1 MFSIFFINRP
11 IFAKVI
17 SLFIVIIGLISINF
31 LPISQFPEI
40 TPPSISVTANYRGG
54 SADAVEISVTK
65 PIEEQLNGIEGM
77 IYMDSNSSS
86 DGSSSINLYF
96 ESGYDLNTAAIEVQ
110 NRVALATPFLPESVK
125 IAGVTTKKK
134 STSMVQILT
143 LKSDNPAHN
152 ALFLSNFASINIV
165 EELKR
170 IDGIGDVQNLG
181 EKKHAMRIWL
191 NPEKLSNLGLTVNE
205 VTKAIRN
212 QNLEAA
218 LGSIGASPSASS
230 SKFQFTLVSKT
241 RLASVEEF
249 EDIIIKE
256 SDNKRVKLKDIARV
270 ELGAEV
276 YGWNANVNNKET
288 ALLGIYQQ
296 PGANALDVAKRIQ
309 DKLKQLEPRLPEG
322 LSVEATYDTTKF
334 VQVSIEEVIITLIE
348 ALVLVL
354 LVVYFFLQSF
364 RTTIIPAIA
373 IPVSL
378 IGTFALLM
386 AMNFS
391 INTLTLFGLILAIGI
406 VVDDAII
413 VVENVETN
421 LSKNPDISLKEA
433 TTLAM
438 KEVFAPIVSTTLVL
452 LAVFIPVTFI
462 PGISGALYQQFAMTI
477 AFAVIISAINALT
490 LSPALCATILKQKR
504 QDEKKNFIFE
514 GFDRGLEKFKV
525 VYKKALEKSIKYWY
539 VVIFVYLLLIAGTIF
554 AVKVIPTGF
563 IPDEDQ
569 GTLVSSIA
577 LDAGTTLNITD
588 ETTRKVTDIIL
599 NTKGVRDVLSI
610 PGFSITSGA
619 IDSSSATLFIVL
631 DDWSERKSVET
642 SINSIIN
649 NIVNTSKATINN
661 ADVRVFNMPSIP
673 GLSAIGG
680 FDIKLQNLQGMPLD
694 EFQKISQEFIA
705 KVNKDKSILYAYST
719 FSTNYPQYH
728 IDVNRDKI
736 SSLNL
741 KLDDV
746 FGVLEA
752 NLGSLYVNDFNK
764 FGKTYKVLIQADQKF
779 RDQKDNIDK
788 FFVKNANGDMIPLSA
803 VLEITQVTGANT
815 ITHYNGYQSIGING
829 LHNLQEG
836 YSSGDAL
843 KALEE
848 IAKTLPT
855 SVGYEFAGMSLQEKE
870 AGNAAL
876 YIFALSLLMVFLFLA
891 AQYESWMMPLM
902 IMLPIPAVMFG
913 ALGANM
919 MAGLLN
925 NTYTQIG
932 LVLLIGMSSK
942 NAILIVEFA
951 KELRE
956 QGASIVDAAIGA
968 SLIRLRA
975 ILMTIFSFLLGILPL
990 VYATGAGA
998 ISRQSLGTAVFGG
1011 MLMSTILTLIL
1022 TPVLFVILQRLREG
1036 KNTDNTENMNT
1047 ENIKEVSNA

>member
-17 SLFIVIIGLISINF
+17 SLFIIIVGLISLNL
-31 LPISQFPEI
+31 LPVAQFPEI
-40 TPPSISVTANYRGG
+40 TPPSISVSANYTGG
-54 SADAVEISVTK
+54 SASAVETSVTK

-86 DGSSSINLYF
+86 DGSSNINLYF
-96 ESGYDLNTAAIEVQ
+96 KSGYDLNTAAIDVQ

-125 IAGVTTKKK
+125 TNGVTTKKK
-134 STSMVQILT
+134 STSMVQILS
-143 LKSDNPAHN
+143 LKSDNPEHD

-181 EKKHAMRIWL
+181 EKKYSMRIWI
-191 NPEKLSNLGLTVNE
+191 NPNKLSNLSLTVND
-205 VTKAIRN
+205 VTTAIRN
-212 QNLEAA
+212 QNLQAA
-218 LGSIGASPSASS
+218 LGSIGASPNASTN
-230 SKFQFTLVSKT
+230 KFQYTLTSKT
-241 RLASVEEF
+241 RLSSTKEF
-249 EDIIIKE
+249 EDIIVKE
-256 SDNKRVKLKDIARV
+256 IENRRVRLKDVARV

-276 YGWNANVNNKET
+276 YGWGANVNNKET

-296 PGANALDVAKRIQ
+296 PGANALAVAERIQ
-309 DKLKQLEPRLPEG
+309 QKLEQLKPRLPQG
-322 LSVEATYDTTKF
+322 VSVEATYDTTKF
-334 VQVSIEEVIITLIE
+334 VEVSIKEVVVTLFQAL
-348 ALVLVL
+348 ALVLF
-354 LVVYFFLQSF
+354 VVYFFLQSF
-364 RTTIIPAIA
+364 RTTIIPAVA

-421 LSKNPDISLKEA
+421 LAKNPELTLKEA

-438 KEVFAPIVSTTLVL
+438 KEVFAPVISTTLVL

-462 PGISGALYQQFAMTI
+462 PGISGALYQQFATTI
-477 AFAVIISAINALT
+477 AFAVIISSINALT
-490 LSPALCATILKQKR
+490 LSPALCATILKKKKVE
-504 QDEKKNFIFE
+504 EKKNFIFE
-514 GFDRGLEKFKV
+514 GFDKGLEKFKN
-525 VYKKALEKSIKYWY
+525 VYKVILEKIIKFWY
-539 VVIFVYLLLIAGTIF
+539 VAILIYGLLLGGTFF
-554 AVKVIPTGF
+554 AFKVLPTGF

-569 GTLVSSIA
+569 GTLVSSIS
-577 LDAGTTLNITD
+577 LEAGTTLNITS
-588 ETTRKVTDIIL
+588 EATRKATEIIL
-599 NTKGVRDVLSI
+599 NTKGVKDVLSV
-610 PGFSITSGA
+610 PGFSIMTGA
-619 IDSSSATLFIVL
+619 IDSSSATVFIVL
-631 DDWSERKSVET
+631 EDWEQRTTVET
-642 SINSIIN
+642 SIKTIMN
-649 NIVNTSKATINN
+649 NIMATAKQKIDN
-661 ADVRVFNMPSIP
+661 ANVRVFNMPSIP
-673 GLSAIGG
+673 GLSAVGG
-680 FDIKLQNLQGMPLD
+680 FDMKLQNLQGMPIN
-694 EFQKISQEFIA
+694 EFEKIAQEFIG
-705 KVNKDKSILYAYST
+705 KVNQEKSIMYAYST
-719 FSTNYPQYH
+719 FNANYPQFH

-736 SSLNL
+736 SSLGL

-746 FGVLEA
+746 FGVLQA

-764 FGKTYKVLIQADQKF
+764 FGKTYKVFVQADQKF
-779 RDQKDNIDK
+779 REQKANISN
-788 FFVKNANGDMIPLSA
+788 FFVKNTDGEMIPLST
-803 VLEITQVTGANT
+803 VVKISQVTGPNT
-815 ITHYNGYQSIGING
+815 ITHYNGYQSIAING
-829 LHNLQEG
+829 LHNLKDG

-843 KALEE
+843 ETLEE
-848 IAKTLPT
+848 VAKTLPS

-870 AGNAAL
+870 AGNAAI

-925 NTYTQIG
+925 DTYTQIG

-942 NAILIVEFA
+942 NAILIIEFA

-956 QGASIVDAAIGA
+956 KGESIVDSAIKAATM
-968 SLIRLRA
+968 RLRA

-990 VYATGAGA
+990 VVATGAGA
-998 ISRQSLGTAVFGG
+998 ASRQSLGTAVFGG
-1011 MLMSTILTLIL
+1011 MIMSTILTLLL
-1022 TPVLFVILQRLREG
+1022 TPVLFVILQKLREG
-1036 KNTDNTENMNT
+1036 KD
-1047 ENIKEVSNA
+1047 KEQKEISNA

>member
-17 SLFIVIIGLISINF
+17 SLFIIIVGLISLNL
-31 LPISQFPEI
+31 LPVAQFPEI
-40 TPPSISVTANYRGG
+40 TPPSISVSASYTGG
-54 SADAVEISVTK
+54 SASAVETSVTK

-86 DGSSSINLYF
+86 DGSSNINLYF
-96 ESGYDLNTAAIEVQ
+96 QSGYDLNTAAIDVQ

-125 IAGVTTKKK
+125 TNGVTTKKK
-134 STSMVQILT
+134 STSMVQILS
-143 LKSDNPAHN
+143 LKSTNPEHD

-181 EKKHAMRIWL
+181 EKKYSMRIWI
-191 NPEKLSNLGLTVNE
+191 NPNKLSNLGLTVND
-205 VTKAIRN
+205 VTTAIRN
-212 QNLEAA
+212 QNLQAA
-218 LGSIGASPSASS
+218 LGSIGASPNASTN
-230 SKFQFTLVSKT
+230 KFQYTLTSKT
-241 RLASVEEF
+241 RLSSTKEF
-249 EDIIIKE
+249 ENIIVKE
-256 SDNKRVKLKDIARV
+256 VENRRVRLKDVARV

-276 YGWNANVNNKET
+276 YGWGANVNNKET

-296 PGANALDVAKRIQ
+296 PGANALAVAERIQ
-309 DKLKQLEPRLPEG
+309 EKLEQLKPRLPQG
-322 LSVEATYDTTKF
+322 VSVEATYDTTKF
-334 VQVSIEEVIITLIE
+334 VEVSIKEVVVTLFQAL
-348 ALVLVL
+348 ALVLF
-354 LVVYFFLQSF
+354 VVYFFLQSF
-364 RTTIIPAIA
+364 RTTIIPAVA

-421 LSKNPDISLKEA
+421 LAKNPELTLKEA

-438 KEVFAPIVSTTLVL
+438 KEVFAPVISTTLVL

-462 PGISGALYQQFAMTI
+462 PGISGALYQQFATTI
-477 AFAVIISAINALT
+477 AFAVIISSINALT
-490 LSPALCATILKQKR
+490 LSPALCATILKKKR
-504 QDEKKNFIFE
+504 VGDKKNFIFE
-514 GFDRGLEKFKV
+514 GFDKGLEKFKN
-525 VYKKALEKSIKYWY
+525 VYKVILEKIIKFWY
-539 VVIFVYLLLIAGTIF
+539 VAILIYGLLLGGTYF
-554 AVKVIPTGF
+554 AFKVLPTGF

-569 GTLVSSIA
+569 GTLVSSIS
-577 LDAGTTLNITD
+577 LEAGTTLNITN
-588 ETTRKVTDIIL
+588 EATKKATEIIL
-599 NTKGVRDVLSI
+599 NTKGVKDVLSV
-610 PGFSITSGA
+610 PGFSIMTGA
-619 IDSSSATLFIVL
+619 IDSSSATVFIVL
-631 DDWSERKSVET
+631 EDWEQRTTVET
-642 SINSIIN
+642 SIKSIMNSIMASAKQKID
-649 NIVNTSKATINN
+649 N
-661 ADVRVFNMPSIP
+661 ANVRVFNMPSIP
-673 GLSAIGG
+673 GLSAVGG
-680 FDIKLQNLQGMPLD
+680 FDLKLQNLQGMSIN
-694 EFQKISQEFIA
+694 EFEKIAQEFIG
-705 KVNKDKSILYAYST
+705 KINQEKSIMYAYST
-719 FSTNYPQYH
+719 FNANYPQFH

-736 SSLNL
+736 SSLGL

-746 FGVLEA
+746 FGVLQA

-764 FGKTYKVLIQADQKF
+764 FGKTYKVFVQADQKF
-779 RDQKDNIDK
+779 REQKANISN
-788 FFVKNANGDMIPLSA
+788 FFVKNADGEMIPLST
-803 VLEITQVTGANT
+803 VVKITQVTGANT
-815 ITHYNGYQSIGING
+815 ITHYNGYQSIAVNG

-843 KALEE
+843 QALEE
-848 IAKTLPT
+848 VAKTLPS

-870 AGNAAL
+870 AGNAAI

-919 MAGLLN
+919 IAGLLN
-925 NTYTQIG
+925 DTYTQIG

-942 NAILIVEFA
+942 NAILIIEFA

-956 QGASIVDAAIGA
+956 KGESIVDSAIKA
-968 SLIRLRA
+968 STMRLRA

-990 VYATGAGA
+990 VFASGAGA
-998 ISRQSLGTAVFGG
+998 ASRQSLGTAVFGG
-1011 MLMSTILTLIL
+1011 MIMSTILTLLL
-1022 TPVLFVILQRLREG
+1022 TPVLFVVLQKLREG
-1036 KNTDNTENMNT
+1036 KNKEQ
-1047 ENIKEVSNA
+1047 KEVSNA

>member
-1 MFSIFFINRP
+1 MFSLFFIKRP

-17 SLFIVIIGLISINF
+17 SIFIVIVGLISLNL
-31 LPISQFPEI
+31 LPVAQFPEI
-40 TPPSISVTANYRGG
+40 TPPSISVSTNYRGG
-54 SADAVEISVTK
+54 SADAVETSVTK
-65 PIEEQLNGIEGM
+65 PLEEKLNGIEGM

-86 DGSSSINLYF
+86 DGSSSINIYF
-96 ESGYDLNTAAIEVQ
+96 KSGYDLNTAAIDVQ

-134 STSMVQILT
+134 STSMVQILS
-143 LKSDNPAHN
+143 LKSDNPDHD

-181 EKKHAMRIWL
+181 EKKYSMRIWI
-191 NPEKLSNLGLTVNE
+191 NPSKLSNLGLTVNE
-205 VTKAIRN
+205 VTNAIKN
-212 QNLEAA
+212 QNLQAA
-218 LGSIGASPSASS
+218 LGTIGASPSSGTN
-230 SKFQFTLVSKT
+230 KFQFTLTSKT
-241 RLASVEEF
+241 GLSTSKEF
-249 EDIIIKE
+249 EDIILKE
-256 SDNKRVKLKDIARV
+256 QDNKRVRLKDVAQI

-276 YGWNANVNNKET
+276 YGWGANVNNTET

-296 PGANALDVAKRIQ
+296 PGSNALNVAKRIQ
-309 DKLKQLEPRLPEG
+309 EKLEQLKPRLPQG
-322 LSVEATYDTTKF
+322 VSVEATYDTTKF
-334 VQVSIEEVIITLIE
+334 VQASIEEVIITLFQ

-413 VVENVETN
+413 VVENVESN
-421 LSKNPDISLKEA
+421 LEKNPNLTLKEA

-438 KEVFAPIVSTTLVL
+438 KEVSAPIISTTLVL
-452 LAVFIPVTFI
+452 LAVFIPVSFI
-462 PGISGALYQQFAMTI
+462 PGISGALYQQFSITI
-477 AFAVIISAINALT
+477 AFAVIISSINALT
-490 LSPALCATILKQKR
+490 LSPALCVTILRKR
-504 QDEKKNFIFE
+504 KNLENEKEKKNFIFE
-514 GFDRGLEKFKV
+514 SFDRALEKFKNI
-525 VYKKALEKSIKYWY
+525 YKIALEKVIKFWY
-539 VVIFVYLLLIAGTIF
+539 VTIFVYGLLLAGTVF
-554 AVKVIPTGF
+554 ALNALPTGF

-569 GTLVSSIA
+569 GTLVSSIS
-577 LDAGTTLNITD
+577 LEAGTSLNITN
-588 ETTRKVTDIIL
+588 EVTSKVTDIIM
-599 NTKGVRDVLSI
+599 NTKGVKDVLSI
-610 PGFSITSGA
+610 PGFSIMSGS

-631 DDWSERKSVET
+631 EEWKDRTTVET
-642 SINSIIN
+642 SINTIM
-649 NIVNTSKATINN
+649 SKVMADTKKQIDN
-661 ADVRVFNMPSIP
+661 ADVRIFNMPSIP

-680 FDIKLQNLQGMPLD
+680 FDLKLQNLQGMPLE

-705 KVNKDKSILYAYST
+705 KVNQEESILYAYTS
-719 FSTNYPQYH
+719 FNANYPQYH

-746 FGVLEA
+746 FGVLQA

-764 FGKTYKVLIQADQKF
+764 FGKTYKVLVQADEKF
-779 RDQKDNIDK
+779 RDQKANINS
-788 FFVKNANGDMIPLSA
+788 FYVKNTNAEMIPLST
-803 VLEITQVTGANT
+803 VVTITQVTGPNT
-815 ITHYNGYQSIGING
+815 ITHYNSYQSISING
-829 LHNLQEG
+829 LHNLKDG

-843 KALEE
+843 IALEK
-848 IAKTLPT
+848 IAKTLP
-855 SVGYEFAGMSLQEKE
+855 SSIGYEFAGMSLQEKE
-870 AGNAAL
+870 AGNAAI
-876 YIFALSLLMVFLFLA
+876 YIFALVLLMVFLFLA
-891 AQYESWMMPLM
+891 AQYESWIMPLM
-902 IMLPIPAVMFG
+902 IMLPIPAVMLG
-913 ALGANM
+913 ALGANI

-925 NTYTQIG
+925 DTFTQIG

-956 QGASIVDAAIGA
+956 KGSSIVDSAIQA

-990 VYATGAGA
+990 VYASGAGA
-998 ISRQSLGTAVFGG
+998 VSRQSLGTAVFGG
-1011 MLMSTILTLIL
+1011 MIMSTVLTLLL
-1022 TPVLFVILQRLREG
+1022 TPVLFVLLQRLRER
-1036 KNTDNTENMNT
+1036 NSVENK
-1047 ENIKEVSNA
+1047 ELKEVKNA